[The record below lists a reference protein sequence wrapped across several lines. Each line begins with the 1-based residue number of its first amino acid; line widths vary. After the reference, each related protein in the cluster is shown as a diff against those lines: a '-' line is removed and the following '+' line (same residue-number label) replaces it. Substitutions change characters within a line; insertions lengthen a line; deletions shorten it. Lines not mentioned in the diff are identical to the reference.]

1 MNTKKAVIISRIYDV
16 VEVIS
21 IAVVVVVLSF
31 LFFFRVSRVN
41 GTSMYDTLENG
52 ENVLISNMFYTPKSG
67 DIVVFQQSGGFFDEP
82 LVKRVIAVGGQKL
95 EIDFNTWTVYV
106 DGVPLVENYVTRDGS
121 KVMHS
126 DDYYSMYAGLLD
138 ESGAMTIPEGYVFVM
153 GDNRNH
159 SSDSR
164 FSGVGLVNTEDIM
177 GKLIFRLTPI
187 GKIGTVE

>member
-159 SSDSR
+159 SSHSR

>member
-16 VEVIS
+16 GEVIS